1 MGLPTLDK
9 FSPQCPSSQS
19 SAICIGPTLSKPN
32 SSLERKL
39 CVEYWLFK
47 RMPSGKWCGLLARGL
62 VKLWGSPEP
71 QQAGN
76 PSPGPCC
83 PSGNPPT
90 PGVGILL
97 WHFWQRALTDSP
109 RNRELHH
116 KRWTPLL
123 DGTVGNSAE
132 KYAETTVTSYTE
144 V

>member
-9 FSPQCPSSQS
+9 LSQS
-19 SAICIGPTLSKPN
+19 RKHLPSALALHFQNPIQVWREN
-32 SSLERKL
+32 M

-47 RMPSGKWCGLLARGL
+47 RMSSGKWHGSLARGL
-62 VKLWGSPEP
+62 IKLWGSPEL
-71 QQAGN
+71 QAGN

-83 PSGNPPT
+83 PSENAPT
-90 PGVGILL
+90 PGAGILL
-97 WHFWQRALTDSP
+97 WHFWQRALTGGP

-116 KRWTPLL
+116 KRWTLLL
-123 DGTVGNSAE
+123 DRTVENSAE